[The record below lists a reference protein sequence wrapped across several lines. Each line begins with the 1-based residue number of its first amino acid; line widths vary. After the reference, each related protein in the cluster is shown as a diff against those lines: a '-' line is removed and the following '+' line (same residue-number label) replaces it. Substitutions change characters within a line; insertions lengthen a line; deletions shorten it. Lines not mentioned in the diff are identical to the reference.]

1 MVSANGHINILKE
14 IIKYAIE
21 KKIDLPKLLNH

>member
-1 MVSANGHINILKE
+1 MVSANGHGNILKE

-21 KKIDLPKLLNH
+21 KKVDLTKLLNH